1 MACIS
6 YANIAHPPIEQEEK
20 PALYRLDWI
29 EQLKMRTAALPAAG
43 QASAVSP
50 VVWKLGFTSLLTDI
64 SAEMVNSMLPVYL
77 VLYLHAS
84 PLAFGAID
92 GIYNGM
98 AVALL
103 GLAGGILADR
113 WRRHREVAAAGYGLS
128 CVCKLGLLAA
138 GASTGWIGAVTA
150 VDRVGKG
157 MRTAPR
163 DALLSLNSA
172 PGMMATSFAV
182 HRAMDAGGSLLGP
195 ITAFLLV
202 SRMPNAYGSLWI
214 VSFVFALLGVAVL
227 LLLVDNP
234 LGTIDS
240 DRASLRGAMQ
250 FLRTNREFQTVAI
263 AGSLLGLATVSDAFV
278 YLLLQEQSGM
288 ATQFF
293 PLYYVATASVY
304 MLLSVPV
311 GRVADRMGR
320 KPVLLGGYALLGLVY
335 VLLATGLFT
344 TGFPVVPLLLFG
356 AYYAAT
362 EGVLMAIAS
371 TIIPSGLRTTGLAL
385 LTTGIGIGK
394 MVSSVAFGWL
404 WESQGRPAAAGTF
417 LAILGVVLILS
428 WRVLERDAKA

>member
-1 MACIS
+1 M
-6 YANIAHPPIEQEEK
+6 
-20 PALYRLDWI
+20 YRLDWI
-29 EQLKMRTAALPAAG
+29 EQLKLRAASLPSPG
-43 QASAVSP
+43 QTSAVSP
-50 VVWKLGFTSLLTDI
+50 VVWRLGFTSLLTDI

-172 PGMMATSFAV
+172 PGMLATSFAV

-195 ITAFLLV
+195 IAAFVLA
-202 SRMPNAYGSLWI
+202 SRLPGAYGALWMT
-214 VSFVFALLGVAVL
+214 SFVFALLGVAVL
-227 LLLVDNP
+227 MLFVENP
-234 LGTIDS
+234 LALPAS
-240 DRASLRGAMQ
+240 AARASLRGAMD
-250 FLRTNREFQTVAI
+250 FLRSSREFRALAI
-263 AGSLLGLATVSDAFV
+263 LGAILGLATVSDAFV

-293 PLYYVATASVY
+293 PLYYVATATVY
-304 MLLSVPV
+304 MLLSIPA
-311 GRVADRMGR
+311 GRLADRLGR
-320 KPVLLGGYALLGLVY
+320 KPVLLGGYAFLAVIY
-335 VLLATGLFT
+335 VLLGTGTLT
-344 TGFPVVPLLLFG
+344 QGFPVIPLLFFG
-356 AYYAAT
+356 IYYAAT

-371 TIIPSGLRTTGLAL
+371 SVIPARLRTTGLAL
-385 LTTGIGIGK
+385 LTTSIGLGK

-404 WESQGRPAAAGTF
+404 WQTQGRQVASGAF
-417 LAILGVVLILS
+417 LAILVMVLLLS
-428 WRVLERDAKA
+428 RKVLQTIGDGYESAA

>member
-1 MACIS
+1 MQWRTS
-6 YANIAHPPIEQEEK
+6 F
-20 PALYRLDWI
+20 LYRLDWI
-29 EQLKMRTAALPAAG
+29 EQLKLRTASVPVAG
-43 QASAVSP
+43 QAAAVHP

-84 PLAFGAID
+84 PLAFGTID

-103 GLAGGILADR
+103 SLAGGVLADR
-113 WRRHREVAAAGYGLS
+113 WHRQREVAASGYGLS
-128 CVCKLGLLAA
+128 TICKLGLFAA

-157 MRTAPR
+157 IRTAPR

-172 PGMMATSFAV
+172 PGMLATSFAV

-195 ITAFLLV
+195 ITAFLLM
-202 SRMPNAYGSLWI
+202 SRLPGAYGALWI
-214 VSFVFALLGVAVL
+214 TSFIFGLLGVAVL
-227 LLLVDNP
+227 MLFVENP
-234 LGTIDS
+234 LRTPIASVGQAS
-240 DRASLRGAMQ
+240 LGNAFKFLRAS
-250 FLRTNREFQTVAI
+250 REFQALVILGAI
-263 AGSLLGLATVSDAFV
+263 LGLATVSDAFV

-311 GRVADRMGR
+311 GRVADRIGR
-320 KPVLLGGYALLGLVY
+320 KQVLLGGYALLGIVY
-335 VLLATGLFT
+335 VLLGTGT
-344 TGFPVVPLLLFG
+344 WTQGFPVVPLLLFG
-356 AYYAAT
+356 TYYAAT

-371 TIIPSGLRTTGLAL
+371 SIIPAGLRTTGLAL
-385 LTTGIGIGK
+385 LTTTIGLGK
-394 MVSSVAFGWL
+394 MMSSVGFGWL
-404 WESQGRPAAAGTF
+404 WETQGRSVAAGVF
-417 LAILGVVLILS
+417 LAILSVVLILS
-428 WRVLERDAKA
+428 WKVLQTMGDRNESAV

>member
-1 MACIS
+1 M
-6 YANIAHPPIEQEEK
+6 
-20 PALYRLDWI
+20 YRLDWI
-29 EQLKMRTAALPAAG
+29 EQLKLRTASLPAAG
-43 QASAVSP
+43 RASRVSP

-128 CVCKLGLLAA
+128 CVCKLGLFAA

-172 PGMMATSFAV
+172 PGMLATSFAV

-195 ITAFLLV
+195 IAAFVLA
-202 SRMPNAYGSLWI
+202 SRLPNAYGALWMT
-214 VSFVFALLGVAVL
+214 SFVFALLGVAVL
-227 LLLVDNP
+227 MLFVENP
-234 LGTIDS
+234 LTVPNAAAASIKGAIHFLRTSHEFRSVVLLGTI
-240 DRASLRGAMQ
+240 
-250 FLRTNREFQTVAI
+250 
-263 AGSLLGLATVSDAFV
+263 LGLATVSDAFV

-293 PLYYVATASVY
+293 PLYYVGTASVY
-304 MLLSVPV
+304 MLLSIPA
-311 GRVADRMGR
+311 GRLADRWGR
-320 KPVLLGGYALLGLVY
+320 KQVLLGGYVLLGAVY
-335 VLLATGLFT
+335 ILLATGSLT
-344 TGFPVVPLLLFG
+344 QGFPLVPLLLFG
-356 AYYAAT
+356 GYYAAT

-371 TIIPSGLRTTGLAL
+371 SVIPAELRTTGLAL
-385 LTTGIGIGK
+385 LTTGIGLGK
-394 MVSSVAFGWL
+394 MISSVAFGWL
-404 WESQGRPAAAGTF
+404 WQSLGRPAAAGLF
-417 LAILGVVLILS
+417 LAILAAVLLLS
-428 WRVLERDAKA
+428 SRVLWRMGDRYAEA

>member
-1 MACIS
+1 M
-6 YANIAHPPIEQEEK
+6 
-20 PALYRLDWI
+20 YRLDWI
-29 EQLKMRTAALPAAG
+29 EQLKLRAASLPSPG
-43 QASAVSP
+43 QTSAVSP
-50 VVWKLGFTSLLTDI
+50 VVWTLGFTSLLTDI

-98 AVALL
+98 AVAFL

-113 WRRHREVAAAGYGLS
+113 WHRHREVAAAGYGLS

-172 PGMMATSFAV
+172 PGMLATSFAV

-195 ITAFLLV
+195 IAAFVLA
-202 SRMPNAYGSLWI
+202 SRMPGAYGSLWMT
-214 VSFVFALLGVAVL
+214 SFVFALLGVAVL
-227 LLLVDNP
+227 MLFVENP
-234 LGTIDS
+234 LALPAS
-240 DRASLRGAMQ
+240 VRRASLGGAVE
-250 FLRTNREFQTVAI
+250 FLRSSREFQALAVLGAI
-263 AGSLLGLATVSDAFV
+263 LGLATVSDAFV

-293 PLYYVATASVY
+293 PLYYVATATVY
-304 MLLSVPV
+304 MLLSVPA
-311 GRVADRMGR
+311 GRLADRLGR
-320 KPVLLGGYALLGLVY
+320 RQVLLGGYGVLALVY
-335 VLLATGLFT
+335 VLLGTGTLT
-344 TGFPVVPLLLFG
+344 QGFPVVPLLLFG
-356 AYYAAT
+356 TYYAAT

-371 TIIPSGLRTTGLAL
+371 SIIPARLRTTGLAL
-385 LTTGIGIGK
+385 LTTTIGLGK
-394 MVSSVAFGWL
+394 MVSSIAFGWL
-404 WESQGRPAAAGTF
+404 WQTQGRQTAATVF
-417 LAILGVVLILS
+417 LVILVAVLILS
-428 WRVLERDAKA
+428 VKVLQTMGDGHESAA

>member
-1 MACIS
+1 
-6 YANIAHPPIEQEEK
+6 
-20 PALYRLDWI
+20 LYRLDWI
-29 EQLKMRTAALPAAG
+29 EQLKLKAASVPTTG

-113 WRRHREVAAAGYGLS
+113 WQRHREVAAAGYGLS
-128 CVCKLGLLAA
+128 CICKLGLYAV

-195 ITAFLLV
+195 ITAFVLA

-214 VSFVFALLGVAVL
+214 TSFIFALLGVAIL
-227 LLLVDNP
+227 MLLVENP
-234 LGTIDS
+234 LASISSSGK
-240 DRASLRGAMQ
+240 ASLGNAMR
-250 FLRTNREFQTVAI
+250 FLRSSREFQVLTI
-263 AGSLLGLATVSDAFV
+263 LGGILGLATVSDAFV
-278 YLLLQEQSGM
+278 YLLLQEESGM

-304 MLLSVPV
+304 MLLSVPI
-311 GRVADRMGR
+311 GKVADRVGR
-320 KPVLLGGYALLGLVY
+320 KQVLLAGYAVLGLVY
-335 VLLATGLFT
+335 VLLATGTLT
-344 TGFPVVPLLLFG
+344 SGFPAVPLLLFG
-356 AYYAAT
+356 IYYAAT

-371 TIIPSGLRTTGLAL
+371 TMIPSGLRTTGLAL
-385 LTTGIGIGK
+385 LTTSIGLGK
-394 MVSSVAFGWL
+394 MASSVAFGYL
-404 WESQGRPAAAGTF
+404 WQSQGRPVATGVS
-417 LAILGVVLILS
+417 LAMLVVVLMLS
-428 WRVLERDAKA
+428 TRMLKVMDGSERVE

>member
-1 MACIS
+1 M
-6 YANIAHPPIEQEEK
+6 
-20 PALYRLDWI
+20 
-29 EQLKMRTAALPAAG
+29 
-43 QASAVSP
+43 
-50 VVWKLGFTSLLTDI
+50 VWKLGFTSLLTDI

-128 CVCKLGLLAA
+128 CVCKLGLFAA

-172 PGMMATSFAV
+172 PGMLATSFAV

-195 ITAFLLV
+195 IAAFVLA
-202 SRMPNAYGSLWI
+202 SRLPNAYGALWMT
-214 VSFVFALLGVAVL
+214 SFVFALLGVAVL
-227 LLLVDNP
+227 MLFVENP
-234 LGTIDS
+234 LTVPNAAAASLKGALHFLRSSHEFRRVVLLGTI
-240 DRASLRGAMQ
+240 
-250 FLRTNREFQTVAI
+250 
-263 AGSLLGLATVSDAFV
+263 LGLATVSDAFV

-293 PLYYVATASVY
+293 PLYYVGTASVY
-304 MLLSVPV
+304 MLLSIPA
-311 GRVADRMGR
+311 GRLADRWGR
-320 KPVLLGGYALLGLVY
+320 KQVLLGGYALLGVVY
-335 VLLATGLFT
+335 ILLATGTLT
-344 TGFPVVPLLLFG
+344 QGFPLVPLLLFG

-371 TIIPSGLRTTGLAL
+371 SVIPAELRTTGLAL
-385 LTTGIGIGK
+385 LTTGIGLGK

-404 WESQGRPAAAGTF
+404 WQSLGRPAAAGLF
-417 LAILGVVLILS
+417 LAILAVVLILS
-428 WRVLERDAKA
+428 SRVLSKMGDRHAEA

>member
-1 MACIS
+1 MES
-6 YANIAHPPIEQEEK
+6 S
-20 PALYRLDWI
+20 ALYRLDWI
-29 EQLKMRTAALPAAG
+29 EQLKLRTASLPAAEH
-43 QASAVSP
+43 AAAVSP

-103 GLAGGILADR
+103 GLAGGIVADR
-113 WRRHREVAAAGYGLS
+113 WRRHREVAATGYGVS

-138 GASTGWIGAVTA
+138 GASTGWIGVVTA

-172 PGMMATSFAV
+172 PGMLATSFAV

-195 ITAFLLV
+195 IAAFLLA

-214 VSFVFALLGVAVL
+214 TSFVFGLLGVAVL
-227 LLLVDNP
+227 TLFVQNP
-234 LGTIDS
+234 LAAPNAV
-240 DRASLRGAMQ
+240 RVSLRGAVD
-250 FLRTNREFQTVAI
+250 FLRASGEFQALAVVAAI
-263 AGSLLGLATVSDAFV
+263 LGLATVSDAFV

-293 PLYYVATASVY
+293 PLYYVATATVY
-304 MLLSVPV
+304 MLLSVPA
-311 GRVADRMGR
+311 GRLADRMGR
-320 KPVLLGGYALLGLVY
+320 KQVLLAGYALLATVY
-335 VLLATGLFT
+335 VLLGTETLT
-344 TGFPVVPLLLFG
+344 RGFPAIPLLLFG

-371 TIIPSGLRTTGLAL
+371 SIIPAPLRTTGLAL
-385 LTTGIGIGK
+385 LTTGIGLGK
-394 MVSSVAFGWL
+394 MLSSLAFGWL
-404 WESQGRPAAAGTF
+404 WQSQGRSVAAGAF
-417 LAILGVVLILS
+417 LAILVAVMLVS
-428 WRVLERDAKA
+428 WKLLQAIEARDESLV

>member
-1 MACIS
+1 M
-6 YANIAHPPIEQEEK
+6 
-20 PALYRLDWI
+20 YRLDWI
-29 EQLKMRTAALPAAG
+29 EQLKLRTASLPAAER
-43 QASAVSP
+43 ASAVSP

-128 CVCKLGLLAA
+128 CVCKLGLFAA

-163 DALLSLNSA
+163 DALLSLSSA
-172 PGMMATSFAV
+172 PGMLATSFAV

-195 ITAFLLV
+195 VAAFVLA
-202 SRMPNAYGSLWI
+202 SRLPNGYGALWMT
-214 VSFVFALLGVAVL
+214 SFVFALLGVAVL
-227 LLLVDNP
+227 MLFVENP
-234 LGTIDS
+234 LAVPNAAAASLKGAIHFLRSSHEFRGVVLLGTI
-240 DRASLRGAMQ
+240 
-250 FLRTNREFQTVAI
+250 
-263 AGSLLGLATVSDAFV
+263 LGLATVSDAFV

-293 PLYYVATASVY
+293 PLYYVGTASVY
-304 MLLSVPV
+304 MLLSIPA
-311 GRVADRMGR
+311 GRLADRWGR
-320 KPVLLGGYALLGLVY
+320 NQVLLGGYALLGVVY
-335 VLLATGLFT
+335 ILLATGSLT
-344 TGFPVVPLLLFG
+344 HGFPLVPLLLFG
-356 AYYAAT
+356 GYYAAT

-371 TIIPSGLRTTGLAL
+371 SVIPAGLRTTGLAL
-385 LTTGIGIGK
+385 LTTGIGLGK

-404 WESQGRPAAAGTF
+404 WQSLGRPAAAGVF
-417 LAILGVVLILS
+417 LAILVAVLILS
-428 WRVLERDAKA
+428 SRVLSRMDGRHADA

>member
-1 MACIS
+1 M
-6 YANIAHPPIEQEEK
+6 
-20 PALYRLDWI
+20 YRLDWI
-29 EQLKMRTAALPAAG
+29 EQLKLKATTLPTAG
-43 QASAVSP
+43 QTSAVSP

-113 WRRHREVAAAGYGLS
+113 WQKHREVAAAGYGLS
-128 CVCKLGLLAA
+128 CICKLGLYAA
-138 GASTGWIGAVTA
+138 GAATGWIGAVTA

-182 HRAMDAGGSLLGP
+182 HRALDAGGSLLGP
-195 ITAFLLV
+195 IAAFLLA

-214 VSFVFALLGVAVL
+214 TSFIFALLGVAIL
-227 LLLVDNP
+227 MLLVENP
-234 LGTIDS
+234 LTKITS
-240 DRASLRGAMQ
+240 SSKASLGTAMTFMRSSPQFRG
-250 FLRTNREFQTVAI
+250 VAI
-263 AGSLLGLATVSDAFV
+263 MGGILGLATVSDAFV

-304 MLLSVPV
+304 MVLSVPI
-311 GRVADRMGR
+311 GKIADRMGR
-320 KPVLLGGYALLGLVY
+320 KEILLGGYALLGVVY
-335 VLLATGLFT
+335 VLLATGTFT
-344 TGFPVVPLLLFG
+344 GGFPVVPLLLFG
-356 AYYAAT
+356 TYYAAT

-371 TIIPSGLRTTGLAL
+371 SLIPAELRTTGLAL
-385 LTTGIGIGK
+385 LTTSIGLGK

-404 WESQGRPAAAGTF
+404 WESQGRPLATGVF
-417 LAILGVVLILS
+417 LAMLVVVLLLS
-428 WRVLERDAKA
+428 WKMLRSMNEADGVE

>member
-1 MACIS
+1 M
-6 YANIAHPPIEQEEK
+6 
-20 PALYRLDWI
+20 YRLDWI
-29 EQLKMRTAALPAAG
+29 EQLKLRTASLPAAG
-43 QASAVSP
+43 RAASVSP

-113 WRRHREVAAAGYGLS
+113 WRRHREVAAAGYGVS

-172 PGMMATSFAV
+172 PGMLATSFAV

-195 ITAFLLV
+195 IAAFLLA
-202 SRMPNAYGSLWI
+202 SRLPNAYGALWMT
-214 VSFVFALLGVAVL
+214 SFVFALLGVAVL
-227 LLLVDNP
+227 MLFVENP
-234 LGTIDS
+234 LAVPNAAVASFKSAMHFLRSSSEFRSVVVLGTI
-240 DRASLRGAMQ
+240 
-250 FLRTNREFQTVAI
+250 
-263 AGSLLGLATVSDAFV
+263 LGLATVSDAFV

-293 PLYYVATASVY
+293 PLYYVGTASVY
-304 MLLSVPV
+304 MLLSIPA
-311 GRVADRMGR
+311 GRLADRWGR
-320 KPVLLGGYALLGLVY
+320 KQVLLGGYMLLGAVY
-335 VLLATGLFT
+335 VLLATGTLT
-344 TGFPVVPLLLFG
+344 QGFPLVPLLLFG
-356 AYYAAT
+356 GYYAAT

-371 TIIPSGLRTTGLAL
+371 SVIPAELRTTGLAL
-385 LTTGIGIGK
+385 LTTGIGFGK
-394 MVSSVAFGWL
+394 MASSVAFGWL
-404 WESQGRPAAAGTF
+404 WQSLGRPSAAGLF
-417 LAILGVVLILS
+417 LAILAAVLILS
-428 WRVLERDAKA
+428 SRVLSKIGDRHAEA